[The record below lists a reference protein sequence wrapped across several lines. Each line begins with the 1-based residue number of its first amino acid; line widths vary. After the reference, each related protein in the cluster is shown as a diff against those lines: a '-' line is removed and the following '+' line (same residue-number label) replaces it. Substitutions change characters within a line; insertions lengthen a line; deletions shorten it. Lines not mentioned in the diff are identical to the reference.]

1 MEVTLTYLSDFILNQ
16 HVSVEDGLQ
25 SVYVT
30 RMESPKLCISLNV
43 ELQLTLHLIFHF
55 SFSTQGISM
64 TIRNLDSPDLTL
76 LISLRS
82 NSSTMN
88 AK

>member
-1 MEVTLTYLSDFILNQ
+1 MEVTLTYLSDFILDQ
-16 HVSVEDGLQ
+16 HVSNEDGLQ

-30 RMESPKLCISLNV
+30 RMDSPKLCISLNV
-43 ELQLTLHLIFHF
+43 ELQLTLHLIFHC
-55 SFSTQGISM
+55 SLSTQGISM
-64 TIRNLDSPDLTL
+64 TIRNLRRPDLTL

-82 NSSTMN
+82 SSSTMY